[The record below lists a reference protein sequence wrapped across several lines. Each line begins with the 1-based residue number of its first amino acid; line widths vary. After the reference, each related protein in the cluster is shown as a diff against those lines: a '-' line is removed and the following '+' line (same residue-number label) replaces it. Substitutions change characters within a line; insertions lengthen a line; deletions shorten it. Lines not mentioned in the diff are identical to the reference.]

1 MRRDEARVR
10 GAARLVEQ
18 VLAGFSRR
26 AHAERAVR
34 GTGAGEGGGHR
45 GVRGEARIRDGADG
59 DGEDE
64 RERRGRVAG
73 VDVLEKASG
82 DESDVRWTFAC
93 KFLVDRDGNVVE
105 RNGDGAADNEAKIV
119 KLLG

>member
-73 VDVLEKASG
+73 VDVLEKG
-82 DESDVRWTFAC
+82 V
-93 KFLVDRDGNVVE
+93 G
-105 RNGDGAADNEAKIV
+105 G
-119 KLLG
+119 